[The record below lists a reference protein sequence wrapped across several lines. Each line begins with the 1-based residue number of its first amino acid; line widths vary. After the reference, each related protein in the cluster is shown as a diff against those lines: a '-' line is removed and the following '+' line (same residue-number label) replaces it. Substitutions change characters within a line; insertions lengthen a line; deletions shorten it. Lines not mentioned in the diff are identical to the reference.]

1 MTIVNL
7 IKMAQAKLLDIR
19 KAGKALLSGEKKW
32 REVIDSV
39 ASDITM
45 HGYQVIDKVA
55 LDLISAWQTVDAV
68 KDQKKR
74 NTKGVKSAREAIY
87 IHFCPEY
94 ATIGKG
100 QTKESGTFRKDID
113 ALIQIAINKVS
124 ALECQPVFNTT
135 DKKPPVAT
143 PRAIV
148 NKVIGKT
155 VTTRKPRTADTK
167 VVKFNQKDSVKEIKI
182 SQMIAKYPQDVELVR
197 MLQELL
203 SYVRQA

>member
-1 MTIVNL
+1 MTKVNL
-7 IKMAQAKLLDIR
+7 AKMAQAKLLDIR

-39 ASDITM
+39 ASAITM

-68 KDQKKR
+68 KGKKR

-100 QTKESGTFRKDID
+100 QTSESMTFRKDID
-113 ALIQIAINKVS
+113 ALIQIVINKVS

>member
-1 MTIVNL
+1 MTKVNL

-39 ASDITM
+39 ASAITM

-68 KDQKKR
+68 KGKKR

-100 QTKESGTFRKDID
+100 QTSESMTFRKDID
-113 ALIQIAINKVS
+113 ALIQIVINKVS

>member
-1 MTIVNL
+1 
-7 IKMAQAKLLDIR
+7 MADGRRCKGSKEAK
-19 KAGKALLSGEKKW
+19 
-32 REVIDSV
+32 
-39 ASDITM
+39 
-45 HGYQVIDKVA
+45 YQGSE
-55 LDLISAWQTVDAV
+55 IS
-68 KDQKKR
+68 K
-74 NTKGVKSAREAIY
+74 EAIY

-182 SQMIAKYPQDVELVR
+182 SQMITKYQHDVELVR
-197 MLQELL
+197 MLQELRG
-203 SYVRQA
+203 YVSQA

>member
-1 MTIVNL
+1 MTKVNL

-39 ASDITM
+39 ASAITM
-45 HGYQVIDKVA
+45 HGDQVIDKVA

-68 KDQKKR
+68 KGKKR

-100 QTKESGTFRKDID
+100 QTSESMTFRKDID
-113 ALIQIAINKVS
+113 ALIQIVINKVS
-124 ALECQPVFNTT
+124 ALECQPIFNST

>member
-1 MTIVNL
+1 MTKVDL
-7 IKMAQAKLLDIR
+7 VKMAQAKLLDIR

-68 KDQKKR
+68 KGKKR

-100 QTKESGTFRKDID
+100 QTSESMTFRKDID
-113 ALIQIAINKVS
+113 ALIQIVINKVS
-124 ALECQPVFNTT
+124 ALECEVFNTT

-167 VVKFNQKDSVKEIKI
+167 VVKFNQKDSVKKIKI
-182 SQMIAKYPQDVELVR
+182 SQMITKYQHDVELVR
-197 MLQELL
+197 MLQELQG
-203 SYVRQA
+203 YVDQA